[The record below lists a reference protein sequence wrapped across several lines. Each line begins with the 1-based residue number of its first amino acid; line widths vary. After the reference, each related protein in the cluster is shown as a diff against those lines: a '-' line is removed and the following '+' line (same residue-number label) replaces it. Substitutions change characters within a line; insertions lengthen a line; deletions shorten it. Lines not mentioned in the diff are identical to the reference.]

1 MPWAIHVLPPAEAF
15 LAGLETDEYEMF
27 LAALTKLEE
36 HGPNLGEPLVKRIV
50 TSDHKNMKEL
60 RRQSK
65 GRIYRVLFAMD
76 AKRRAAILTGGDKAE
91 IGFDDFYEI
100 YVPIADALFTAHQAD
115 CANEIAAE
123 KAAAKAPGKKKRGK

>member
-1 MPWAIHVLPPAEAF
+1 MPWPIYVLPPAEAF

-27 LAALTKLEE
+27 DAALTLLEE
-36 HGPNLGEPLVKRIV
+36 HGPNLGEPLVKLVV

-65 GRIYRVLFAMD
+65 GRIYRVLFALD
-76 AKRRAAILTGGDKAE
+76 SQRRAAILTGGDKAE
-91 IGFDDFYEI
+91 IGFDDFYTE

-115 CANEIAAE
+115 CAAE
-123 KAAAKAPGKKKRGK
+123 AAAKKTAVKKPVKKKRGR